1 MANEILSGKDLGI
14 PFSLDEYEDRLVPEF
29 RMKDRLAFWDGPI
42 RAFLREHGYVL
53 YNMCAFPEYDVDS
66 LMYPALETPDQA
78 PDDDRYAFMDA
89 DYPERAISEHGG
101 DELMSDAKCQ
111 GRAAFAQDAARPGR
125 HVAIKLVR
133 AGSVEIHTLKLIYE
147 ASKEKPVRGLI
158 PVLEIIPFRGHWLVV
173 MPRWGEDIMLPFP
186 TVAGPVYD
194 LIEDLLEGL
203 AFLHSHNIVHRD
215 HSSKNL
221 VVNHVPIL
229 TYDDIRNVPPT
240 RHALGHAGALR
251 HAIFDFDVAL
261 VFPDRASAR
270 LPWMEFWR
278 GAAKGTHDVRQGE
291 YDFDPFAADMCILG
305 LYLDDSLR
313 SHIPYMPI
321 LAPLIDGLL
330 HWHVPSRLTAAQ
342 ALALLRS
349 LRAENSSLERQR
361 LPAERS
367 VPDPTNDLWRGLS
380 SDFLTKW
387 GHLRTPPEPRTRRIF
402 RRLCHNRFMAWS
414 VRSMRRVASFKS
426 LGSGSG

>member
-1 MANEILSGKDLGI
+1 M
-14 PFSLDEYEDRLVPEF
+14 R
-29 RMKDRLAFWDGPI
+29 
-42 RAFLREHGYVL
+42 
-53 YNMCAFPEYDVDS
+53 AFPEYDVDS
-66 LMYPALETPDQA
+66 LMYPALETPDQP

-89 DYPERAISEHGG
+89 DHPERAISEHGG
-101 DELMSDAKCQ
+101 DGLSDAKCQ
-111 GRAAFAQDAARPGR
+111 GRAAFAQDAVRPDR
-125 HVAIKLVR
+125 HVAIKL
-133 AGSVEIHTLKLIYE
+133 
-147 ASKEKPVRGLI
+147 PVRGLI
-158 PVLEIIPFRGHWLVV
+158 PILEIIPFRGHWLVV

-291 YDFDPFAADMCILG
+291 YEFDPFAADMCILG

-321 LAPLIDGLL
+321 LAPSIDGLL

-349 LRAENSSLERQR
+349 LRAENSSLDRQR

-380 SDFLTKW
+380 TDFLAKW
-387 GHLRTPPEPRTRRIF
+387 GHLRIPPEPRTRRIL

-414 VRSMRRVASFKS
+414 VRSMRRVVSFKP
-426 LGSGSG
+426 LGSRSDTTSPGHTIPL